1 MKINLSVQS
10 FDSLITSGGAGLLSL
25 CLLMRSS
32 LFFTYRL
39 DIKEAK
45 EGRRG
50 ELARCTRKLPLLPSV
65 SASLPGIRYSFLSLL
80 FLPLFLNCSDWRLQ

>member
-32 LFFTYRL
+32 LFSTYRL

-65 SASLPGIRYSFLSLL
+65 SASLPGIRDFFFFLSSFLVFIFEL
-80 FLPLFLNCSDWRLQ
+80 F

>member
-50 ELARCTRKLPLLPSV
+50 KLARCTRKLPLLPSV
-65 SASLPGIRYSFLSLL
+65 SASLSGIRDFFLSSFLV
-80 FLPLFLNCSDWRLQ
+80 FIF

>member
-32 LFFTYRL
+32 LFSTYRL

-50 ELARCTRKLPLLPSV
+50 ELRGR
-65 SASLPGIRYSFLSLL
+65 IR
-80 FLPLFLNCSDWRLQ
+80 DRGKAGGEG

>member
-32 LFFTYRL
+32 LFSTYRL

-65 SASLPGIRYSFLSLL
+65 SASLPGIRDFFLSLL
-80 FLPLFLNCSDWRLQ
+80 FLSLFLNCSDWCLQ